1 MWFVAFISEGTI
13 EFTSYDRALSSS
25 QISGQNSFQ
34 AQTFSSS
41 SPNSQLMQSNEELWH
56 HPLSWRSSKGRRN
69 SSFSSSL
76 SSSSPSSVTVM
87 ESNRRHHGRC
97 DELLTLFYS
106 GRLLFH
112 CPFWNPEQ
120 NWINVLNIIVICQI
134 LDVVRL
140 S

>member
-41 SPNSQLMQSNEELWH
+41 SPISQLMQSNEELWH
-56 HPLSWRSSKGRRN
+56 HPLSGRSSKGRRN
-69 SSFSSSL
+69 SSSSSSS

-97 DELLTLFYS
+97 DELLTLFLLWETSFFIVHS
-106 GRLLFH
+106 GI
-112 CPFWNPEQ
+112 Q
-120 NWINVLNIIVICQI
+120 NKIGSTYLI
-134 LDVVRL
+134 L
-140 S
+140 